1 MISCPG
7 CRGSIR
13 FEETGSWAVVCSG
26 CAALILRDGARHE
39 ASAFQMP
46 LVEDLSPLRIGTA
59 GAVNGAYFKI
69 TGRIRVEGQ
78 RGYRNFWSMKGDTPY
93 SWLLQA
99 YGNYAL
105 MASEDALVAPSVF
118 KHVVPGKKLK
128 MDGGFD
134 LEALDTKFKYAWEGE
149 IMRQLPIPWDIEL
162 EGGEPGGGRVLILVD
177 HSREARALKGVGVEF
192 NELRLENPSALAQ
205 WS

>member
-1 MISCPG
+1 
-7 CRGSIR
+7 
-13 FEETGSWAVVCSG
+13 
-26 CAALILRDGARHE
+26 
-39 ASAFQMP
+39 MP
-46 LVEDLSPLRIGTA
+46 LVEDLSPLRVGTE
-59 GAVNGAYFKI
+59 GTVNDAYFKI

-93 SWLLQA
+93 GWLLQA

-105 MASEDALVAPSVF
+105 MALDHALMAPTVF
-118 KHVVPGKKLK
+118 KHVDPGKKLK
-128 MDGGFD
+128 MEGDFN

-149 IMRQLPIPWDIEL
+149 LMRQLPIPWDIEL
-162 EGGEPGGGRVLILVD
+162 EGGDPGGGRVLILVD

-192 NELRLENPSALAQ
+192 NELRLVNPPVLAQ